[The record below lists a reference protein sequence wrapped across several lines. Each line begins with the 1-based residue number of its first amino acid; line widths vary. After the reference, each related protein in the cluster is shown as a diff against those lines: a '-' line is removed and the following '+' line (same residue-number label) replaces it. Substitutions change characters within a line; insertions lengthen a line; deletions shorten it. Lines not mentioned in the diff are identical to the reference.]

1 MNPKSA
7 RPVLALLTS
16 HWISLFGAALV
27 TTAVF
32 SWLFVLPAHVHG
44 NTSNPYIGLFVFIFI
59 PVVFFAG
66 LAMMPVGFFLAK
78 RQLATGLRAAP
89 DRKTTMR
96 RVAIFFG
103 VTTFLNLLIGTQFTY
118 RAVAHMET
126 VQFCGQTCHVMK
138 PEFTAHQNTAHSRVT
153 CTGCH
158 VAPGASGWLA
168 SKMAGT
174 RQLMDVVFNN
184 FPRPIASAMESNRLV
199 PASQTCEE
207 CHWPERTT
215 PVKVRVIPSFKDDEN
230 NTASLTVLSMLVG
243 GGKPGGIHGAHIGP
257 GIEIRYAASDAKR
270 QSIPWVEYRN
280 SATGKT
286 VAYSAADAKPE
297 TIKAL
302 PTFTMQCV
310 DCHNRPTHAFE
321 LPERAV
327 DAAMAGGVIPATL
340 PFIKKKSI
348 QVLRTEYT
356 STEDASARIPAA
368 IDAYYRQAYADV
380 YAKRSSEITRAAKAL
395 ADIYNRN
402 VFPDLKVTWGTYPN
416 NLGHTDYPGCFR
428 CHDQAHSAP
437 GGAAISQDC
446 SVCHQAVAVEEAA
459 PEVLKT
465 LGVAEHLTQ
474 IK

>member
-7 RPVLALLTS
+7 RPILTLLTS
-16 HWISLFGAALV
+16 HWISFLGAALV

-32 SWLFVLPAHVHG
+32 SWMFVLPAHVHG
-44 NTSNPYIGLFVFIFI
+44 NTSNPYIGLLVFICI
-59 PVVFFAG
+59 PVVFFTG

-78 RQLATGLRAAP
+78 GQLATGLRAAP

-138 PEFTAHQNTAHSRVT
+138 PEFTAHENTAHSRVA
-153 CTGCH
+153 CTECH
-158 VAPGASGWLA
+158 VAPGASGWVA

-174 RQLMDVVFNN
+174 RQLMGVVFNN
-184 FPRPIASAMESNRLV
+184 YPRPIASAMESNRLL

-215 PVKVRVIPSFKDDEN
+215 PVKVRVISSFKDDEK
-230 NTASLTVLSMLVG
+230 NTASQTVLSMLVG
-243 GGKPGGIHGAHIGP
+243 GDKLGGIHGAHIGP

-286 VAYSAADAKPE
+286 VAYSAADANPE
-297 TIKAL
+297 TIKGL

-348 QVLRTEYT
+348 EVLRTEYT
-356 STEDASARIPAA
+356 SAEDASAKIPAA
-368 IDAYYRQAYADV
+368 IDAYYRQTYADV

-465 LGVAEHLTQ
+465 LGVAEHLTKIQ
-474 IK
+474 